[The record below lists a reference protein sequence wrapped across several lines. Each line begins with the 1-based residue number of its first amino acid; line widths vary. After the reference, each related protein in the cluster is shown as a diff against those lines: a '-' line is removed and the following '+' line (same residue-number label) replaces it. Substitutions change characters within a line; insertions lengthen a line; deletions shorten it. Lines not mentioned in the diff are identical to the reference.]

1 MIPGSIKPALI
12 LMLTLC
18 ATMLRAAS
26 PDPDGWQPTGNARFT
41 DGWMAPHFGITA
53 TDERTWEVPIEKS
66 STEETYRIVDPY
78 HQPGF
83 TGKFSAAPNT
93 TTPAYIT
100 IDCSDPDYVK
110 VNWQQIFTFAE
121 GIFTANA
128 EQPVWGA
135 TRATYLEYF
144 GHRPDAVT
152 AIGANSTF
160 NGSTITLRHCL
171 VGFTNDPASA
181 QTWNAGA
188 FDTVIT
194 LPSASLTATGTD
206 TAHNRHI
213 EYYNLQ
219 GIRIPSPV
227 PGHPYIMRQGTTA
240 TLRIAR

>member
-1 MIPGSIKPALI
+1 MIPGSIKPVLI
-12 LMLTLC
+12 LMLALC

-26 PDPDGWQPTGNARFT
+26 SEPDDWQPIGNARFT
-41 DGWMAPHFGITA
+41 DGWMAPYFGMTS
-53 TDERTWEVPIEKS
+53 TDERTWEVPVEKS
-66 STEETYRIVDPY
+66 STQETYRITDPY

-83 TGKFSAAPNT
+83 TDKFSATPNT
-93 TTPAYIT
+93 ITPSHIT
-100 IDCSDPDYVK
+100 IDCSDPDYVTVK
-110 VNWQQIFTFAE
+110 WQLIFTFAE
-121 GIFTANA
+121 GTFTANA

-188 FDTVIT
+188 FDTTIT
-194 LPSASLTATGTD
+194 LPSASLTATGTSSTPNLD
-206 TAHNRHI
+206 T

-227 PGHPYIMRQGTTA
+227 SGHPYIMRQGTTA
-240 TLRIAR
+240 TLRLAR